1 MKTCSKNIIT
11 RETIEKL
18 NLASIENKAPIWKAV
33 AGLLNRPS
41 RRRHEVNIHVIERNL
56 EKGQVAVVPGV
67 VLSSGEITKPVTV
80 AAMKF
85 SGDAE
90 KRIRDAGGA
99 CLTISELV
107 EKHPKG
113 ERVRILG

>member
-1 MKTCSKNIIT
+1 MKLRNKNPVL

-18 NLASIENKAPIWKAV
+18 NLASIESKAPIWKAV
-33 AGLLNRPS
+33 AGLLNSPS
-41 RRRHEVNIHVIERNL
+41 RRRHEVNLYLLERNL
-56 EKGQVAVVPGV
+56 EKRQVAVVPGV
-67 VLSSGEITKPVTV
+67 VLGEGEITKPVTV

-85 SGDAE
+85 SGEAE
-90 KRIRDAGGA
+90 KKIRKAGGS
-99 CLTISELV
+99 CLTIAELL